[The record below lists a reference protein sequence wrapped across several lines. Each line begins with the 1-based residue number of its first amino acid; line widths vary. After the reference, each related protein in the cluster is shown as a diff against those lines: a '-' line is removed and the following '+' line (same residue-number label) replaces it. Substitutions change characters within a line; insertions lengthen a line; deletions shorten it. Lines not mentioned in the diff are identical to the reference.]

1 TQWQELFRTGLL
13 AWGFDLNNP
22 NPPFFH
28 LTAVGLRALSNATR
42 DPSNP
47 AGYLKHLDARATVNP
62 VALSYLVEAL
72 NCYVAGLFKAAAVMV
87 GAAAESI
94 VLDLA
99 EAAVARLEHDDKPVP
114 QQLKQW
120 MVRPLTTELAKFYDA
135 GIDKKEQRALR
146 ERYETYW
153 SAFTG

>member
-1 TQWQELFRTGLL
+1 MPTPPQPTIREALLELVHDMEAKRQGGNLQQTSLLRAAEQRLVKTHGDRELEQAILTQWQELFRTGLL

-47 AGYLKHLDARATVNP
+47 AGYLKHLDARASVNP

-72 NCYVAGLFKAAAVMV
+72 KC
-87 GAAAESI
+87 
-94 VLDLA
+94 
-99 EAAVARLEHDDKPVP
+99 
-114 QQLKQW
+114 
-120 MVRPLTTELAKFYDA
+120 
-135 GIDKKEQRALR
+135 
-146 ERYETYW
+146 
-153 SAFTG
+153 